1 MEIFLALFVA
11 AAVSLAWDLF
21 SDLWGARSGPA
32 EIPQSLETE
41 MSEYDI
47 QKIQETQNLIQ
58 ECFCIDGQTVV
69 DSLAAMSNL
78 DRIKAAEEFAKKLAV
93 LYDLDI
99 RIDVNIDDP
108 SACGAYYWG
117 EKMIRL
123 NLVELM
129 VDGKSPDF
137 APHIMNFIDTVIHEE
152 RHAVQHRA
160 LMEPGFW
167 GIDEE
172 TQGRW
177 AWNLEH
183 YIRPEVDVE
192 GYAKQ
197 PIESD
202 AFTFA
207 NLVIQGVR
215 ISNE

>member
-1 MEIFLALFVA
+1 MLALILA
-11 AAVSLAWDLF
+11 TAVKLAWDFF

-32 EIPQSLETE
+32 EIPQSLEAE
-41 MSEYDI
+41 MSSYDI
-47 QKIQETQNLIQ
+47 QKIQETQNLVQ
-58 ECFCIDGQTVV
+58 ECFCRDGQTVA

-93 LYDLDI
+93 LYGLDI
-99 RIDVNIDDP
+99 QIDVNIDDP
-108 SACGAYYWG
+108 SACGAYFWG
-117 EKMIRL
+117 EKAIRL

-167 GIDEE
+167 EIDEE
-172 TQGRW
+172 TRGRW

-192 GYAKQ
+192 GYVKQ
-197 PIESD
+197 PIERD

-207 NLVIQGVR
+207 NLVIQGVVM
-215 ISNE
+215 NNGNG